1 MSRLSF
7 TTPMFAR
14 LLAATLLL
22 GAFAAHAAEHPGYDF
37 DPDRSRGGIGKFYME
52 REISGVMGHQGAG
65 WLERE
70 QRTHEEMPDEVVA
83 NMGLEPD
90 DVVADIGAGT
100 GYFAF
105 RMARLVPQGKVL
117 ATDIQPEMLAIMEQ
131 RKQETGIGN
140 VETLLGQIDDPGL
153 PANSV
158 DKVLLVDAYH
168 EFSHPFE
175 MMQGIYNALKPGG
188 KLFLIEYRAE
198 DDSVPIRPL
207 HKMSV
212 EQVVREMSVFG
223 MVWEDTLDFL
233 PWQHMFVFSK
243 PE

>member
-1 MSRLSF
+1 MRKSSF
-7 TTPMFAR
+7 AIPHFAR
-14 LLAATLLL
+14 LLTTLLL
-22 GAFAAHAAEHPGYDF
+22 FSSLGVQAADHPGYDF
-37 DPDRSRGGIGKFYME
+37 DPDRSRGGIGKFYLE

-83 NMGLEPD
+83 NMGLEAD

-105 RMARLVPQGKVL
+105 RIAQQLPQGKVL

-131 RKQETGIGN
+131 RKQQTGISN
-140 VETLLGQIDDPGL
+140 VETLLGTIDNPGL

-158 DKVLLVDAYH
+158 DKILLVDAYH

-212 EQVVREMSVFG
+212 EQVVREMDVFG
-223 MVWEDTLDFL
+223 MVLDDNLDFL